1 MPKHW
6 AESQYIMA
14 APKSCTVMPAFQPPR
29 PPPPA
34 VDRQCLALV
43 LLTGLRWRGGTER
56 DETTPLVVARQLR
69 AGKESQQVP
78 SETLPLGWAAPR
90 SSRPCLGAATSPS
103 QLRGLF
109 GPRRSPV
116 QESGRIVR
124 VPSRPRVGPP
134 HLRNT
139 NEPNRHHTAGC
150 PGSIRKC
157 RRTRS
162 EWTLT
167 HGPGPDRAMHG
178 RRPCGSQQP
187 RLTVSRLEVRG
198 ARRAYEENREKS
210 GKKRKNHQCVAQA
223 QKALA
228 NDDAGMRGAS
238 CVVRL
243 SHLSP
248 ALRLGR
254 FASTR
259 ERSSSSDAFAPP
271 LSSRIAVPC
280 DLHGAAASRSSG
292 SCFGAADPLSLSLP
306 PELTPCRIAPSPD
319 GKSERFGMTSGPP

>member
-1 MPKHW
+1 MNRAKRRIDCTATGLPRRDFFGSSHLSAVCQAKPSC
-6 AESQYIMA
+6 ESRLRLHAQTLGRIA
-14 APKSCTVMPAFQPPR
+14 IHHGRSKVMHRDACISATSP

-167 HGPGPDRAMHG
+167 HGPCPDRAMHG

-210 GKKRKNHQCVAQA
+210 GKKKEKSPMRR
-223 QKALA
+223 
-228 NDDAGMRGAS
+228 AGAKG
-238 CVVRL
+238 
-243 SHLSP
+243 
-248 ALRLGR
+248 
-254 FASTR
+254 
-259 ERSSSSDAFAPP
+259 
-271 LSSRIAVPC
+271 
-280 DLHGAAASRSSG
+280 SG
-292 SCFGAADPLSLSLP
+292 Q
-306 PELTPCRIAPSPD
+306 
-319 GKSERFGMTSGPP
+319 